1 MHIYKILRPKLICF
15 HFIGTAIKRAA
26 REVWQND
33 WGEEETYIGAAARS
47 QVHRR
52 PVCQGS
58 QETGKR
64 YFDFLFCFVVA
75 QYTVTGNLF
84 L

>member
-15 HFIGTAIKRAA
+15 HFIGTDIKRAA
-26 REVWQND
+26 R
-33 WGEEETYIGAAARS
+33 S
-47 QVHRR
+47 QVQRR